1 MLSKQLLLPVIII
14 KLLIILRGANTVF
27 QLKQQPP
34 YHLIRISGA
43 RKGKSEVNIVFQTE
57 CKCKIRL
64 ISTNSFLDHFFVS
77 VLVEPDKIA
86 KCFSLIFRDNIRQ
99 PKGPND
105 LNLLS

>member
-43 RKGKSEVNIVFQTE
+43 RKGKSEGYSPGG
-57 CKCKIRL
+57 K
-64 ISTNSFLDHFFVS
+64 
-77 VLVEPDKIA
+77 
-86 KCFSLIFRDNIRQ
+86 
-99 PKGPND
+99 
-105 LNLLS
+105 